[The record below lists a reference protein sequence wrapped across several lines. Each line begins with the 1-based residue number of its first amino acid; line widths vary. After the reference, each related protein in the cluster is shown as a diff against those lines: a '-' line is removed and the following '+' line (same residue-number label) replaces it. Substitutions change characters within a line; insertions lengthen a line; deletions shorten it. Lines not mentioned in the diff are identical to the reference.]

1 MFYSI
6 FKISRQ
12 TMLKIKKLMK
22 AFYYLFFLMILF
34 NCKKEEKKTVQ
45 SNTSP
50 KKEFVKIFNELDS
63 ANSGLSFSNVL
74 TENDTLNYF
83 TYPYLYMGGG
93 VSAGDINNDG
103 LTDLFFTGNMVENKL
118 YLNKGNLQFE
128 DITQKAKI
136 GGDNSWFT
144 GTTMADV
151 NGDGFLDIYVLVAGQ
166 SGTKENK
173 LYINNGDATFTEQ
186 AKKYGLND
194 RGNSVDAT
202 FFDYDLDGDLDV
214 FVANYPITPFQYN
227 SYNFKMRMDRVRETE
242 SDHLYRNDG
251 NKFTKVTDK
260 ANLKL
265 YSLSLSV
272 TVSDLNKDGWPD
284 LYVSND
290 FATPDCLYIN
300 NQDGT
305 FRNVIKE
312 ATQHTSFY
320 GMGVDIADFNND
332 GHLDIF
338 QMDMDAA
345 SNRRSKAN
353 MASMDPL
360 MFDNIEKVGFQY
372 QFMQNTLQI
381 NSGVIENGTPSF
393 SDISRLAGL
402 SSTDWS
408 WAPLFADLDNDGY
421 KDLFISNGTRREINN
436 KDYFNALKSEKKN
449 KDSLLVKTLRIP
461 SEPIDNYAYRN
472 KGDLTFERANEYW
485 GISHKGFSNGAVYAD
500 LDNDGDLEII
510 TNNIDEKVSVYEN
523 TSNTINNYLTIK
535 FNGENKNKFGLGSKV
550 KLKIGDQIQIQ
561 ELTLSR
567 GFQSSVAPELHFGLG
582 KATSI
587 NELEVIWPNGKVQR
601 LQNVKANQKLTI
613 NYKEA
618 SANTAIVNHNDV
630 KTLFKKVKDTLA
642 LYKHK
647 ENRYDDFKYEVL
659 LPHKTSQFGP
669 GIAVGD
675 LNGDALDDF
684 YIGAA
689 SQYPGGLFYQKSDGT
704 FQQQKTKILIK
715 DREFEDLDAHIFDA
729 DNDGDNDLYIV
740 SGGNEFKPGS
750 PKLQDRLYVNDGK
763 GNFVKGLQALPKL
776 FTSGGNVSANDY
788 DKDGDLD
795 LFVGGRLVPGNY
807 PFPANSYLLENVS
820 KKGMPRFVDATPKV
834 LPALEKIGL
843 VTTSKWLDYDK
854 DGWADLFV
862 AGEWMPIRVFKNNEG
877 EFKEVTKEL
886 GLEDTVGWWFSLE
899 SEDFD
904 KDGDFDLIAGNLG
917 LNYKYKASA
926 NETFDIYLNDFD
938 GNKRNDIV
946 LSYYNEGKKYPVR
959 GRECSSQQ
967 IPSIKKKFKN
977 YDDFSLATLD
987 EVYDEKKLKKGIHY
1001 QVKSFA
1007 SLYLEYKDGKFIKH
1021 QLPMEAQFAPI
1032 NKILVKDYDKD
1043 GHLDLVMGGN
1053 LYASEVE
1060 TPRAD
1065 AGLGLFL
1072 KGNGKGNFKALSPK
1086 ESGLFLKGDVKD
1098 LAEIT
1103 IRKRPHLLVAKNSD
1117 FLEMIKFED

>member
-1 MFYSI
+1 MKKK
-6 FKISRQ
+6 KIVVS
-12 TMLKIKKLMK
+12 
-22 AFYYLFFLMILF
+22 LFFLSLLF
-34 NCKKEEKKTVQ
+34 SCKQEKQEVN
-45 SNTSP
+45 STSKP
-50 KKEFVKIFNELDS
+50 KKEFTKIFNKLD
-63 ANSGLSFSNVL
+63 ATESGVTFSNTL
-74 TENDTLNYF
+74 KENDTLNYF

-103 LTDLFFTGNMVENKL
+103 LTDLFFTGNMVDNKL

-128 DITQKAKI
+128 DITETAKVK
-136 GGDNSWFT
+136 GDNSWFT
-144 GTTMADV
+144 GTSMADV

-166 SGTKENK
+166 SGTKENL
-173 LYINNGDATFTEQ
+173 LYINNGDSTFTEK
-186 AKKYGLND
+186 AKQYGLND
-194 RGNSVDAT
+194 KGNSVDAS
-202 FFDYDLDGDLDV
+202 FFDYDNDGDLDV

-227 SYNFKMRMDRVRETE
+227 SYNFKMRMDRVTDTE

-251 NKFTKVTDK
+251 GNFTKVTDK
-260 ANLKL
+260 AGLKL

-272 TVSDLNKDGWPD
+272 TVSDLNDDGWPD
-284 LYVSND
+284 MYISND
-290 FATPDCLYIN
+290 FATPDCMYIN

-305 FRNVIKE
+305 FRNAIKE

-381 NSGVIENGTPSF
+381 NSGVIKNGNPNF
-393 SDISRLAGL
+393 SDISRLSGL

-408 WAPLFADLDNDGY
+408 WAPLFADLDNDGL
-421 KDLFISNGTRREINN
+421 KDIFISNGTRREINN
-436 KDYFNALKSEKKN
+436 KDYFNAIRGEKKN

-461 SEPIDNYAYRN
+461 SEPIDNYVYRN
-472 KGDLTFERANEYW
+472 NGDLTFEKANDYW
-485 GISHKGFSNGAVYAD
+485 GISHEGFSNGAVYVD
-500 LDNDGDLEII
+500 LDNDGDLEIV
-510 TNNIDEKVSVYEN
+510 TNNIDEQASIFEN
-523 TSNTINNYLTIK
+523 TSAEINNYLTVK
-535 FNGENKNKFGLGSKV
+535 FKGTSNNKFGLGSKV

-582 KATSI
+582 KATDI
-587 NELEVIWPNGKVQR
+587 DELELTWPNGKVQR
-601 LQNVKANQKLTI
+601 LEDVKANQRLTLSVSDATESKAI
-613 NYKEA
+613 A
-618 SANTAIVNHNDV
+618 SDSEEL
-630 KTLFKKVKDTLA
+630 KTLFKTEKNNAVV
-642 LYKHK
+642 YKHK
-647 ENRYDDFKYEVL
+647 ENRYDDFKFEVL

-669 GIAVGD
+669 GMAVGD
-675 LNGDALDDF
+675 LNGDNLDDF

-689 SQYPGGLFYQKSDGT
+689 SQYPGGLFYQKADGT
-704 FQQQKTKILIK
+704 FEQQKTKILIG
-715 DREFEDLDAHIFDA
+715 DRQYEDLDAHIFDA

-740 SGGNEFKPGS
+740 SGGNEFKPNS

-763 GNFVKGLQALPKL
+763 GNFIKGVQALPRL
-776 FTSGGNVSANDY
+776 FVSGGRVSTRDY

-795 LFVGGRLVPGNY
+795 LFIGGRLVPGNY
-807 PFPANSYLLENVS
+807 PFPANSYILENVS
-820 KKGMPRFVDATPKV
+820 TKGVPRFVDATPRV

-843 VTTSKWLDYDK
+843 VTTSKWLDYDN
-854 DGWADLFV
+854 DGWDDLFV
-862 AGEWMPIRVFKNNEG
+862 SGEWMSIRAFKNNKGKFED
-877 EFKEVTKEL
+877 VTKDL

-904 KDGDFDLIAGNLG
+904 KDGDFDLVAGNLG
-917 LNYKYKASA
+917 LNYKYKANE
-926 NETFDIYLNDFD
+926 NETFDVYFNDFD

-977 YDDFSLATLD
+977 YDEFSLATLD
-987 EVYDEKKLKKGIHY
+987 EVYDESKLKKGIHY

-1021 QLPMEAQFAPI
+1021 HLPIEAQFSPI
-1032 NKILVKDYDKD
+1032 NQMLLRDYDKD
-1043 GHLDLVMGGN
+1043 GHLDILAGGN

-1065 AGLGLFL
+1065 ASLGVFL
-1072 KGNGKGNFKALSPK
+1072 KGNGKGGFKALSPK

-1103 IRKRPHLLVAKNSD
+1103 IKNRPYVLVAKNND
-1117 FLEMIKFED
+1117 FLETVKLEE